1 MKETC
6 DAFYLDPIEP
16 INLACMDLSGVDALW
31 DSIWADIKHKQ
42 EEILN
47 QVLTEL
53 LKREPT
59 IEDFKK
65 CTLGFY
71 QDETHYLFSYDGRTL
86 GKIEVKLYPEG
97 SITFKPH
104 PDYAGN
110 L

>member
-1 MKETC
+1 MPEIYKI
-6 DAFYLDPIEP
+6 DPIEP
-16 INLACMDLSGVDALW
+16 INLDIPGVENLW
-31 DSIWADIKHKQ
+31 DSIWADIRHKQ
-42 EEILN
+42 EDIIK

-71 QDETHYLFSYDGRTL
+71 QDEPHYLFSYDGAVL
-86 GKIEVKLYPEG
+86 GKIEVKLYNGG
-97 SITFKPH
+97 SITFTPH